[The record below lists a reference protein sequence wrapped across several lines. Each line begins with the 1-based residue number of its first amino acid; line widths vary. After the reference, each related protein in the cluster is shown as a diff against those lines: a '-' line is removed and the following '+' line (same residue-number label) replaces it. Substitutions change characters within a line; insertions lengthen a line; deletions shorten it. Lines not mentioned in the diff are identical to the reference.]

1 MAETIPFTIESF
13 YKFVKE
19 KKLMGAQCNK
29 CGNLILPPR
38 PMCPKCFS
46 KDLTWKESPKQ
57 GKLLT
62 YTVIHVSPQQFQSL
76 TPYAVGIV
84 ELVNGAHLVG
94 MIKGVAIDQIKIGMN
109 LTLGFED
116 APATATTAWPLW
128 SRYHFKP

>member
-1 MAETIPFTIESF
+1 MAETIAFTIESF

-46 KDLTWKESPKQ
+46 KDLAWKESPKQ

-84 ELVNGAHLVG
+84 ELGNGAHLVG

-109 LTLGFED
+109 LTLSVED
-116 APATATTAWPLW
+116 APATATTAWPQW